1 MFKKEIGELET
12 VIYLLQCRAKTVIIT
27 IRLMHTFES
36 CQSLFPMRILELAS
50 SSYKLMRLATT
61 LASAF
66 VFLSKDLSRKMLD
79 ALPSFSSCL
88 IIAEQSSSFS
98 SIDSFAVVF
107 LVRQEQFR
115 YTLLLSLPGGCCQL
129 FRILDYPFFFLYL
142 CCLRCVYQPVIWTA
156 KCHTYEELG
165 FCHCS
170 LIISSHVPV
179 NENMKNLF
187 CLSDSNCSMSP
198 AAIWVL
204 NNLFRYWVKVGPAT
218 MLFASCSSALL

>member
-1 MFKKEIGELET
+1 
-12 VIYLLQCRAKTVIIT
+12 
-27 IRLMHTFES
+27 MHTFES

-88 IIAEQSSSFS
+88 NIAEQSSSFS

-115 YTLLLSLPGGCCQL
+115 YTLLLSLPGACCQL
-129 FRILDYPFFFLYL
+129 FRILIIPSFFYISVV
-142 CCLRCVYQPVIWTA
+142 CCIFTHS
-156 KCHTYEELG
+156 KE
-165 FCHCS
+165 
-170 LIISSHVPV
+170 
-179 NENMKNLF
+179 
-187 CLSDSNCSMSP
+187 
-198 AAIWVL
+198 
-204 NNLFRYWVKVGPAT
+204 
-218 MLFASCSSALL
+218 

>member
-88 IIAEQSSSFS
+88 IIAE
-98 SIDSFAVVF
+98 VF
-107 LVRQEQFR
+107 
-115 YTLLLSLPGGCCQL
+115 
-129 FRILDYPFFFLYL
+129 FFFLYRQL
-142 CCLRCVYQPVIWTA
+142 CSCI
-156 KCHTYEELG
+156 
-165 FCHCS
+165 
-170 LIISSHVPV
+170 
-179 NENMKNLF
+179 
-187 CLSDSNCSMSP
+187 
-198 AAIWVL
+198 
-204 NNLFRYWVKVGPAT
+204 
-218 MLFASCSSALL
+218 SCSARTVSLYIIVVFARRLLS